1 MRLFIPISKE
11 FKLLNKIISMT
22 VRKYIDKV
30 LEWGLVFLMSILV
43 IDVLW
48 QVTSRYIMNSP
59 SSFTDELAGFLL
71 IWVGLLGAAY
81 VAGRREHLAIDLLI
95 QRSKPRRKF
104 QLEVIISIV
113 IVIFSLTVMVIGG
126 TWLVYTR
133 FYLSVKS
140 AALGLPLGIV
150 YLVLPLSGILIAYFD
165 IDNLYN
171 MVKQNRKKE

>member
-1 MRLFIPISKE
+1 
-11 FKLLNKIISMT
+11 LNKTISMT
-22 VRKYIDKV
+22 VRKFIDKL
-30 LEWGLVFLMSILV
+30 LEWMLVFFMSILV

-48 QVTSRYIMNSP
+48 QVISRYIMNSP

-81 VAGRREHLAIDLLI
+81 VAGRREHLAIDLMI
-95 QRSKPRRKF
+95 QRSSPRRKF
-104 QLEVIISIV
+104 HLEMIISVTIIAFAIV
-113 IVIFSLTVMVIGG
+113 VMIIGG

-150 YLVLPLSGILIAYFD
+150 YLVLPISGVLIAYFD
-165 IDNLYN
+165 IDNLCN
-171 MVKQNRKKE
+171 LINKNRKIE

>member
-1 MRLFIPISKE
+1 
-11 FKLLNKIISMT
+11 MT
-22 VRKYIDKV
+22 VRKFIDKV
-30 LEWGLVFLMSILV
+30 LEWMLVFFMSILV

-48 QVTSRYIMNSP
+48 QVTSRYIMNDP

-81 VAGRREHLAIDLLI
+81 VAGKREHLAIDLMI

-104 QLEVIISIV
+104 QLEMAISII
-113 IVIFSLTVMVIGG
+113 IVVFALIVMVIGG

-150 YLVLPLSGILIAYFD
+150 YLVLPISGILIAYFD
-165 IDNLYN
+165 IDNIYN
-171 MVKQNRKKE
+171 MIQNRKKE